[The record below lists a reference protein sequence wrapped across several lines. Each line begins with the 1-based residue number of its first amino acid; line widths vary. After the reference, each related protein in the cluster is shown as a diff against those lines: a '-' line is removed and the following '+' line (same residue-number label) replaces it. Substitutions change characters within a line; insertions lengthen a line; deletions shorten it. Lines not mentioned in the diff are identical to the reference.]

1 MGKALRID
9 CPDPQT
15 WFLPPNGKFVLERG
29 ENHIAD
35 FDALPENV
43 RRKIRSFVKS
53 GYVRVIGD
61 TSALDSGGV
70 QANTNDAAAEI
81 AATTRDRTD
90 HPTPP
95 SEVASGPALPE
106 APETSVAANDSS
118 EMVAAS
124 RGREATATSARVL
137 RFRRFFDGLG
147 RTLVHQFRATI
158 ILKLIEHGA
167 MGTSK
172 LSRVLARPRQT
183 VSEHVAVL
191 ERAGVLKYEKAGRRY
206 SVDPDWLERVDRLLA
221 VFDEPQVLG

>member
-15 WFLPPNGKFVLERG
+15 WWWPPDGRFVLERG

-35 FDALPENV
+35 FDALPENI
-43 RRKIRSFVKS
+43 RRKIRFFVKS

-61 TSALDSGGV
+61 TSALDSAGI
-70 QANTNDAAAEI
+70 QANTNDATADI
-81 AATTRDRTD
+81 AAATGDGTD
-90 HPTPP
+90 QPAPP
-95 SEVASGPALPE
+95 SDVASGRALPE
-106 APETSVAANDSS
+106 APDAGIAANDSS
-118 EMVAAS
+118 DMGAAN
-124 RGREATATSARVL
+124 GDREATATSARVL

-158 ILKLIEHGA
+158 ILSLIEHGA

-191 ERAGVLKYEKAGRRY
+191 ERAGILKYEQAGRRF
-206 SVDPDWLERVDRLLA
+206 SVDPDWLERVDRL
-221 VFDEPQVLG
+221 VNVSDEPHALG

>member
-1 MGKALRID
+1 MGKPLRID
-9 CPDPQT
+9 CPDPQI
-15 WFLPPNGKFVLERG
+15 WYWPPDGRFVLERG

-43 RRKIRSFVKS
+43 RRKIRSFVKR

-61 TSALDSGGV
+61 TSALDSAGV
-70 QANTNDAAAEI
+70 QANTNDAAADI
-81 AATTRDRTD
+81 AATTRDRID
-90 HPTPP
+90 HLAPP
-95 SEVASGPALPE
+95 SELASVPTLPE
-106 APETSVAANDSS
+106 APETSVAANDSRH
-118 EMVAAS
+118 MLAANG
-124 RGREATATSARVL
+124 GREATGTSARVW

-147 RTLVHQFRATI
+147 RALVHQFRVAI
-158 ILKLIEHGA
+158 ILTLIERGA
-167 MGTSK
+167 MGTSP
-172 LSRVLARPRQT
+172 LSRVLGRPRQT

>member
-15 WFLPPNGKFVLERG
+15 WFLPPDGKFVLVQG

-35 FDALPENV
+35 FDALPESI

-61 TSALDSGGV
+61 TSALDSAGI
-70 QANTNDAAAEI
+70 QANTNDAAADI
-81 AATTRDRTD
+81 AATTGDGTVQ
-90 HPTPP
+90 PTPP
-95 SEVASGPALPE
+95 PDVALVRALPE
-106 APETSVAANDSS
+106 APDAGIAANDSS
-118 EMVAAS
+118 DIVAAN

-147 RTLVHQFRATI
+147 RALVHQFRAAI
-158 ILKLIEHGA
+158 ILKLIERGA

-191 ERAGVLKYEKAGRRY
+191 ERAGVLRYEKAGRRY
-206 SVDPDWLERVDRLLA
+206 SVDPGWLERVDRLLT
-221 VFDEPQVLG
+221 VLDEPQVLG

>member
-9 CPDPQT
+9 CPDPQI
-15 WFLPPNGKFVLERG
+15 WCWPPDGRFVLERG
-29 ENHIAD
+29 ENQIAD

-61 TSALDSGGV
+61 TSALDSAGI
-70 QANTNDAAAEI
+70 QANTNDAAADI
-81 AATTRDRTD
+81 AATTPGRSD
-90 HPTPP
+90 HSTQP
-95 SEVASGPALPE
+95 SDAAAVPALPE
-106 APETSVAANDSS
+106 TPEAAIAANDGSDIVAAN
-118 EMVAAS
+118 
-124 RGREATATSARVL
+124 RGREATATAARVL

-158 ILKLIEHGA
+158 LLKLIEHGA

-206 SVDPDWLERVDRLLA
+206 IVDPDWLERVDRLLTM
-221 VFDEPQVLG
+221 FDEPHTLG